1 VTAHNLPGAGCA
13 VTDRAYKENIVMMP
27 EFAMGAVWIAWF
39 ISWWAAA
46 AWSDRSVKRPAAFR
60 EIPYRLVVTVGL
72 VLLFGLYR
80 SRNSAELMLWHTGAA
95 AGWAMVALA
104 VAVFLFMWWAR
115 IVLGRLWSASVRV
128 KEHHRVVDTGPYA
141 MVRHPIYTGI
151 IVAGIATAALRGTAA
166 AFLGAA
172 IMTVSWYIKARME
185 EGFLREQLGAAE
197 YDAYA
202 RRVPMLVPFRMRR

>member
-1 VTAHNLPGAGCA
+1 MSGLAFFAILESN
-13 VTDRAYKENIVMMP
+13 VMTP
-27 EFAMGAVWIAWF
+27 EFAMGAVWIGWF
-39 ISWWAAA
+39 ISWWTAA
-46 AWSDRSVKRPAAFR
+46 AWSDRSVKGPAAYR
-60 EIPYRLVVTVGL
+60 EIPYRIVVLIGL
-72 VLLFGLYR
+72 ILLFGFYR
-80 SRNSAELMLWHTGAA
+80 RSDSAELMLWHTGPAV
-95 AGWAMVALA
+95 GWTLVALA
-104 VAVFLFMWWAR
+104 VVAFLFMWWAR

-151 IVAGIATAALRGTAA
+151 IVAGFATAALRGTAL

-185 EGFLREQLGAAE
+185 ERFLREQLGAAE

-202 RRVPMLVPFRMRR
+202 RRVPMLAPFRLKR